1 MQRLLPALIAIPTA
15 IFTASPA
22 IASDIPLTAQID
34 KVISTSS
41 ELDSGVRVEG
51 TWSAA
56 KLEKG
61 QSFTLSTVG
70 GYLNWNT
77 EFPFTLNDG
86 TRVGICKGN
95 KAALTCTINNVPD
108 NIAALSNFSGTFYA
122 KVWISDKAIG
132 TRGATITLDNVAVH
146 EAVWGDTDGNG
157 VCDKDCDKPAYERLV
172 DWTTS
177 KIGWFDTN
185 NVSHW
190 KVQWAATGNT
200 QYTIS
205 DPDATFN
212 DTQVRCSSGNGGTF
226 KDGETTQFS
235 GVLSDRDHTIT
246 LTTPDGVRGC
256 VVYLTG
262 QSAPMG
268 QSLSNTATVN
278 GVAYST
284 TTVNEQRG
292 GIDGDA
298 TRTKP
303 TPTPEPSKT
312 TPTPEPAPTT
322 TPAPVPSETTTP
334 EPAPSETPTSE
345 PTTEP
350 TPSETLTPTATETPA
365 PKPSETPKP
374 APASEPSETPTTEP
388 TPNETQAPQPT
399 VVSGTPTPDAA
410 PTPHNSGATLA
421 GTATA
426 STRSLA
432 HTGANSQLLATATV
446 LLLAAGITA
455 RRNSHSKANK

>member
-1 MQRLLPALIAIPTA
+1 M
-15 IFTASPA
+15 
-22 IASDIPLTAQID
+22 
-34 KVISTSS
+34 
-41 ELDSGVRVEG
+41 
-51 TWSAA
+51 
-56 KLEKG
+56 
-61 QSFTLSTVG
+61 
-70 GYLNWNT
+70 
-77 EFPFTLNDG
+77 
-86 TRVGICKGN
+86 
-95 KAALTCTINNVPD
+95 
-108 NIAALSNFSGTFYA
+108 
-122 KVWISDKAIG
+122 
-132 TRGATITLDNVAVH
+132 
-146 EAVWGDTDGNG
+146 
-157 VCDKDCDKPAYERLV
+157 
-172 DWTTS
+172 
-177 KIGWFDTN
+177 
-185 NVSHW
+185 SHW

-200 QYTIS
+200 QYTIN

-235 GVLSDRDHTIT
+235 GVLSDGDHTIT

-262 QSAPMG
+262 QSAPIG

-303 TPTPEPSKT
+303 RPTPKPTET
-312 TPTPEPAPTT
+312 TPTPEPTPTT
-322 TPAPVPSETTTP
+322 TPAPVSSETTTP
-334 EPAPSETPTSE
+334 EPVPSETPTSE

-350 TPSETLTPTATETPA
+350 TPSETPAPTATETLA

-374 APASEPSETPTTEP
+374 APALEPSETPTAEP
-388 TPNETQAPQPT
+388 TPSETQTPQPT
-399 VVSGTPTPDAA
+399 VVSDTPTPDAV
-410 PTPHNSGATLA
+410 PTPHNSEATLVT
-421 GTATA
+421 TAPT

-432 HTGANSQLLATATV
+432 HTGTNSQVLAAATV

-455 RRNSHSKANK
+455 RRNTRSKANK

>member
-22 IASDIPLTAQID
+22 IASDVPLTAQID
-34 KVISTSS
+34 KVISSSS

-95 KAALTCTINNVPD
+95 KAALTCTIDNVPD

-122 KVWISDKAIG
+122 KVWISDKAIA

-146 EAVWGDTDGNG
+146 EAVWGDTDGDG

-177 KIGWFDTN
+177 KIGWFDAN

-226 KDGETTQFS
+226 KDEETTQFS
-235 GVLSDRDHTIT
+235 GVLSDGDHTIT

-262 QSAPMG
+262 QSAPIG
-268 QSLSNTATVN
+268 QSLSNVATVN

-284 TTVNEQRG
+284 TTMNKQRG
-292 GIDGDA
+292 GIDGDG

-303 TPTPEPSKT
+303 TPTPEPTETTPAPEPTPTT
-312 TPTPEPAPTT
+312 TPTPA
-322 TPAPVPSETTTP
+322 PSETSTP
-334 EPAPSETPTSE
+334 EPAPSETP
-345 PTTEP
+345 
-350 TPSETLTPTATETPA
+350 TPTATETPA
-365 PKPSETPKP
+365 PKPSETAKP
-374 APASEPSETPTTEP
+374 APTSEPSETPTAEP

-410 PTPHNSGATLA
+410 PTPHNSEATFV
-421 GTATA
+421 TAAPT
-426 STRSLA
+426 STRTLA
-432 HTGANSQLLATATV
+432 HTGTNSQLLAAATV

-455 RRNSHSKANK
+455 RRSTRSEANK

>member
-1 MQRLLPALIAIPTA
+1 M
-15 IFTASPA
+15 
-22 IASDIPLTAQID
+22 D
-34 KVISTSS
+34 
-41 ELDSGVRVEG
+41 
-51 TWSAA
+51 
-56 KLEKG
+56 
-61 QSFTLSTVG
+61 
-70 GYLNWNT
+70 
-77 EFPFTLNDG
+77 
-86 TRVGICKGN
+86 TRN
-95 KAALTCTINNVPD
+95 
-108 NIAALSNFSGTFYA
+108 
-122 KVWISDKAIG
+122 
-132 TRGATITLDNVAVH
+132 
-146 EAVWGDTDGNG
+146 GNG

-226 KDGETTQFS
+226 KDEETTQFS
-235 GVLSDRDHTIT
+235 GVLSDSDHTIT

-334 EPAPSETPTSE
+334 EPAPTTTPAPVPSETTTPEPAPSETPTSE

-350 TPSETLTPTATETPA
+350 TPSETLTPTATETPV
-365 PKPSETPKP
+365 PKSSETTKP
-374 APASEPSETPTTEP
+374 APTVTPVLEPSETPTTEP
-388 TPNETQAPQPT
+388 TPNETQAPHPT
-399 VVSGTPTPDAA
+399 VVNGTPTPNAA

>member
-34 KVISTSS
+34 KVISSSS

-77 EFPFTLNDG
+77 EFPFSLNDG

-95 KAALTCTINNVPD
+95 KAALTCTIDNVPD

-122 KVWISDKAIG
+122 KVWISDKAIA

-146 EAVWGDTDGNG
+146 EAVWGDTDGDG

-177 KIGWFDTN
+177 KIGWFDAN

-235 GVLSDRDHTIT
+235 GVLSDSDHTIT
-246 LTTPDGVRGC
+246 LTSPDGVRGC

-284 TTVNEQRG
+284 TTVNKQRG
-292 GIDGDA
+292 GIDGDG

-303 TPTPEPSKT
+303 TP
-312 TPTPEPAPTT
+312 
-322 TPAPVPSETTTP
+322 TP

-350 TPSETLTPTATETPA
+350 TPSETPTPTATETPA
-365 PKPSETPKP
+365 PKPSETTKP
-374 APASEPSETPTTEP
+374 APTSEPSETPTPEP

-399 VVSGTPTPDAA
+399 VVSGTPTPDTA
-410 PTPHNSGATLA
+410 PTPHNSEATFVT
-421 GTATA
+421 TAPT
-426 STRSLA
+426 STRTLA
-432 HTGANSQLLATATV
+432 HTGTNSQLLAAATV

-455 RRNSHSKANK
+455 RRSTRSEANK

>member
-15 IFTASPA
+15 IFTVSPA

-108 NIAALSNFSGTFYA
+108 SIAALSNFSGTFYA

-146 EAVWGDTDGNG
+146 EAVWGDEDGNG
-157 VCDKDCDKPAYERLV
+157 VCDKDCDKPAYERPV
-172 DWTTS
+172 EWTTS
-177 KIGWFDTN
+177 KIGWFDAN

-200 QYTIS
+200 QYTIN

-226 KDGETTQFS
+226 KDEETTQFS
-235 GVLSDRDHTIT
+235 GVLSDGDHTIT
-246 LTTPDGVRGC
+246 LTTPDNVRGC
-256 VVYLTG
+256 VVYVTG
-262 QSAPMG
+262 QSAPIG

-284 TTVNEQRG
+284 TTVNKQRG
-292 GIDGDA
+292 GIDGDG

-303 TPTPEPSKT
+303 TPTPEPTET
-312 TPTPEPAPTT
+312 TPTPEPTPTT
-322 TPAPVPSETTTP
+322 TPTPTPSETPTP
-334 EPAPSETPTSE
+334 VPSETPTSE

-350 TPSETLTPTATETPA
+350 TPSETPTPTATETPA
-365 PKPSETPKP
+365 PKPSETAKP
-374 APASEPSETPTTEP
+374 APTPESSKTSTAAEP
-388 TPNETQAPQPT
+388 TPNETQAPHPA

-410 PTPHNSGATLA
+410 PTVNNSEATLVA
-421 GTATA
+421 TAPA

-432 HTGANSQLLATATV
+432 HTGTNSQLLAAATV

-455 RRNSHSKANK
+455 RRSTRSEANK

>member
-1 MQRLLPALIAIPTA
+1 M
-15 IFTASPA
+15 
-22 IASDIPLTAQID
+22 
-34 KVISTSS
+34 
-41 ELDSGVRVEG
+41 
-51 TWSAA
+51 
-56 KLEKG
+56 
-61 QSFTLSTVG
+61 
-70 GYLNWNT
+70 
-77 EFPFTLNDG
+77 
-86 TRVGICKGN
+86 
-95 KAALTCTINNVPD
+95 
-108 NIAALSNFSGTFYA
+108 
-122 KVWISDKAIG
+122 WISDKAIG

-235 GVLSDRDHTIT
+235 GVLSDSDHTIT

-292 GIDGDA
+292 GIDGEA

-303 TPTPEPSKT
+303 TPPPKPTET
-312 TPTPEPAPTT
+312 TPTT

-334 EPAPSETPTSE
+334 EPTPSETPTSE

-350 TPSETLTPTATETPA
+350 TPSETPTPTATETPA
-365 PKPSETPKP
+365 PKPSETTKS
-374 APASEPSETPTTEP
+374 APTSEPSETPTIEP
-388 TPNETQAPQPT
+388 TTNETQAPQPT
-399 VVSGTPTPDAA
+399 VVNGTPTPNTA
-410 PTPHNSGATLA
+410 PTPHNSEAKLVT
-421 GTATA
+421 TAPT

>member
-1 MQRLLPALIAIPTA
+1 MQRLLPALIAIPIA

-34 KVISTSS
+34 KVISSSS

-226 KDGETTQFS
+226 KDEETTQFS
-235 GVLSDRDHTIT
+235 GVLSDSDHTIT

-303 TPTPEPSKT
+303 TPTPEPS
-312 TPTPEPAPTT
+312 
-322 TPAPVPSETTTP
+322 
-334 EPAPSETPTSE
+334 
-345 PTTEP
+345 
-350 TPSETLTPTATETPA
+350 
-365 PKPSETPKP
+365 
-374 APASEPSETPTTEP
+374 ETPTTEP

-399 VVSGTPTPDAA
+399 VVNGTPTPNTA
-410 PTPHNSGATLA
+410 PTPHNSEAKLVT
-421 GTATA
+421 TAPT

-432 HTGANSQLLATATV
+432 HTGANSQLLAATVV

-455 RRNSHSKANK
+455 RRNSRSKADK